1 MPARSRSRT
10 RSQRDVVKGS
20 DSEQEDENM
29 RIRNDHMRLWG
40 SLRNVQRGEIRRLLL
55 RDQMINAKDMTAGE
69 FFVRAE
75 GQIQR
80 LLDRNGAWVLKIGRE
95 TDIEMRWGYYA
106 NETWEEMHV
115 LAKMSTREGCCMA
128 EAALIRVFRHLGGGR
143 LVNVVRRDTG
153 GDCFGTQYEYGE
165 HFLYVVALDSHNPRR
180 PWSMECIQAEREF
193 NERAAYGR

>member
-1 MPARSRSRT
+1 MAARSRSRA
-10 RSQRDVVKGS
+10 RSQRAVAIDS
-20 DSEQEDENM
+20 DSEQEDEKM
-29 RIRNDHMRLWG
+29 RIRNDAMRLWG
-40 SLRNVQRGEIRRLLL
+40 SLPNVQRGAIRRLLL

-80 LLDRNGAWVLKIGRE
+80 LLDRYGAWVLKIGRA

-106 NETWEEMHV
+106 NEDWEEMHV

-128 EAALIRVFRHLGGGR
+128 EAALIRVFSHLGGGR
-143 LVNVVRRDTG
+143 LVNVARRDTG

-165 HFLYVVALDSHNPRR
+165 HFLYVVALDSRNPRR
-180 PWSMECIQAEREF
+180 PWSMERIQAEREF